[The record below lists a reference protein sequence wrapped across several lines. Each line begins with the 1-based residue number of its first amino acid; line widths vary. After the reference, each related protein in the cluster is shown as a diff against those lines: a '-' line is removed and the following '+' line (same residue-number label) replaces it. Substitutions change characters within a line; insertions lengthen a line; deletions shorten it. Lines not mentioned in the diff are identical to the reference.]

1 MENKIIAQ
9 TRTWGIEPP
18 FTYCLADITFY
29 ENKKVALVKV
39 VGGISGEMMNKFK
52 NGFYME
58 TSDLPRYF
66 ELRED
71 ILDNLLYYQT
81 ESQPKVESEKFN
93 KPINFI
99 QKKPT
104 DWEFCPIDEPIHIIG
119 ESQTQEPQDSEC
131 VIELDIITLVQQRVD
146 CIKKSIDSLEYDDID
161 FVVGKGIDKELNPHF
176 RLTAT
181 KGDGVGVST
190 ELNLFDIKGAM
201 GDLMIYLET
210 H

>member
-9 TRTWGIEPP
+9 TRAWGIEPP

-39 VGGISGEMMNKFK
+39 VGGISNEMMSKFK

-71 ILDNLLYYQT
+71 ILDNLLY
-81 ESQPKVESEKFN
+81 SQPKVENEKFN
-93 KPINFI
+93 KPINAI
-99 QKKPT
+99 PLKPT
-104 DWEFCPIDEPIHIIG
+104 DWERCPIDEPIHIIG
-119 ESQTQEPQDSEC
+119 ETPIQDSERD
-131 VIELDIITLVQQRVD
+131 IDLDFLTLIQQRVD
-146 CIKKSIDSLEYDDID
+146 YIKKSIDSLEYDDID

>member
-9 TRTWGIEPP
+9 IRAWGIEPP

-39 VGGISGEMMNKFK
+39 VGGISNELVSKFK

-71 ILDNLLYYQT
+71 ILDNLLY
-81 ESQPKVESEKFN
+81 SQPKVENEKFN

-104 DWEFCPIDEPIHIIG
+104 DWERCPIDEPIHIIG
-119 ESQTQEPQDSEC
+119 EAPIQDSERD
-131 VIELDIITLVQQRVD
+131 IDLDFLTLIQQRVD
-146 CIKKSIDSLEYDDID
+146 YIKKSIDSLEYDDIE
-161 FVVGKGIDKELNPHF
+161 FVVGKGIDKEFNPHL

-181 KGDGVGVST
+181 KGNGAGVST

>member
-9 TRTWGIEPP
+9 TRAWGIEPP

-29 ENKKVALVKV
+29 KDKELALVEMV
-39 VGGISGEMMNKFK
+39 EVFDGGFHMKA
-52 NGFYME
+52 
-58 TSDLPRYF
+58 SDLPRYF

-71 ILDNLLYYQT
+71 ILDNLLCYQA
-81 ESQPKVESEKFN
+81 ESQPKVENEKFN

-104 DWEFCPIDEPIHIIG
+104 DWELCPIDEPIHIIG
-119 ESQTQEPQDSEC
+119 KKPIQDSER
-131 VIELDIITLVQQRVD
+131 DIDLVFLTLIQQRVD

>member
-9 TRTWGIEPP
+9 TRAWGIEPP

-39 VGGISGEMMNKFK
+39 VGSISGETMVKFK
-52 NGFYME
+52 NSFYME
-58 TSDLPRYF
+58 TVDLPRYF

-71 ILDNLLYYQT
+71 ILDNLLY
-81 ESQPKVESEKFN
+81 SQPKVENEKLN

-104 DWEFCPIDEPIHIIG
+104 DWERCPIDEPIHIIG
-119 ESQTQEPQDSEC
+119 ETPIQDSER
-131 VIELDIITLVQQRVD
+131 DIDLVFLTLIQQRVD
-146 CIKKSIDSLEYDDID
+146 YIKKSIDSLEYDDID

>member
-1 MENKIIAQ
+1 MEEIEMENKIIAQ
-9 TRTWGIEPP
+9 TRAWGIEPP

-66 ELRED
+66 DLRED

-104 DWEFCPIDEPIHIIG
+104 DWERCPIDEPIHIIG

-146 CIKKSIDSLEYDDID
+146 CIKNPLI
-161 FVVGKGIDKELNPHF
+161 VLNMMI
-176 RLTAT
+176 LT
-181 KGDGVGVST
+181 
-190 ELNLFDIKGAM
+190 L
-201 GDLMIYLET
+201 
-210 H
+210 

>member
-9 TRTWGIEPP
+9 TRAWGIEPP

-39 VGGISGEMMNKFK
+39 VGGISGETMVKFK
-52 NGFYME
+52 NSFYME
-58 TSDLPRYF
+58 TVELPRYF

-71 ILDNLLYYQT
+71 ILDNLLY
-81 ESQPKVESEKFN
+81 SQPKVENEKFN

-104 DWEFCPIDEPIHIIG
+104 DWERCPINEPIHIIG
-119 ESQTQEPQDSEC
+119 ETPIQDGERD
-131 VIELDIITLVQQRVD
+131 IDLDIIATIQQKVD
-146 CIKKSIDSLEYDDID
+146 HIKESIDSFEYNDID
-161 FVVGKGIDKELNPHF
+161 FVVGKGIDSKLNPHL

-181 KGDGVGVST
+181 KGNGIGVST
-190 ELNLFDIKGAM
+190 ELNLFDIEGAM
-201 GDLMIYLET
+201 SDLMLCLET

>member
-9 TRTWGIEPP
+9 TRAWGIEPP

-39 VGGISGEMMNKFK
+39 VGGVSSETMVKFK
-52 NGFYME
+52 NSFYME

-71 ILDNLLYYQT
+71 ILDNLLCYQT

-104 DWEFCPIDEPIHIIG
+104 DWERCPIDEPIHIIG
-119 ESQTQEPQDSEC
+119 ETPIQDSERD
-131 VIELDIITLVQQRVD
+131 IDLDIIATIQQKVD
-146 CIKKSIDSLEYDDID
+146 HIKESIDSFEYDDID
-161 FVVGKGIDKELNPHF
+161 FVVGKGIDNKLNPHF

>member
-9 TRTWGIEPP
+9 TRAWGIEPP

-39 VGGISGEMMNKFK
+39 VGGVSSETMVKFK
-52 NGFYME
+52 NSFYME
-58 TSDLPRYF
+58 TVDLPRYF

-71 ILDNLLYYQT
+71 ILDNLLY
-81 ESQPKVESEKFN
+81 SQPKVENEKFN

-104 DWEFCPIDEPIHIIG
+104 DWERCPIGEPIHIIG
-119 ESQTQEPQDSEC
+119 ETPIQDGERDM
-131 VIELDIITLVQQRVD
+131 ELDFLTLIQQRVD
-146 CIKKSIDSLEYDDID
+146 YIKKSIDSLEYDDID

>member
-9 TRTWGIEPP
+9 TRAWGIEPP

-29 ENKKVALVKV
+29 ENKKVALVEV
-39 VGGISGEMMNKFK
+39 VGGISNEMMSKFK

-66 ELRED
+66 ELREELRED
-71 ILDNLLYYQT
+71 ILDNLLY
-81 ESQPKVESEKFN
+81 SQPKVENEKLN

-104 DWEFCPIDEPIHIIG
+104 DWERCPIDEPIHIIG
-119 ESQTQEPQDSEC
+119 ETPIQDGERD
-131 VIELDIITLVQQRVD
+131 IELDIITLVQQRVD
-146 CIKKSIDSLEYDDID
+146 CIKKSIDSLEYDDIE

-181 KGDGVGVST
+181 KGNGAGVGCY
-190 ELNLFDIKGAM
+190 G
-201 GDLMIYLET
+201 
-210 H
+210 

>member
-9 TRTWGIEPP
+9 TRAWGIEPP

-29 ENKKVALVKV
+29 ENKKVALVEV
-39 VGGISGEMMNKFK
+39 VGGISKEMMSKFK

-71 ILDNLLYYQT
+71 ILDNLLCYQT

-93 KPINFI
+93 KPINAI
-99 QKKPT
+99 PLKLT
-104 DWEFCPIDEPIHIIG
+104 DWERCSIDEPIHIIG
-119 ESQTQEPQDSEC
+119 ETPIQDKGC
-131 VIELDIITLVQQRVD
+131 DVELDIITTIQQKVD
-146 CIKKSIDSLEYDDID
+146 YIKKSIDSLECDDID
-161 FVVGKGIDKELNPHF
+161 FVVGKGIDSKLNPHL

-181 KGDGVGVST
+181 KGNGIGVST
-190 ELNLFDIKGAM
+190 ELNLFDIEGAM
-201 GDLMIYLET
+201 SDLMLCLET

>member
-9 TRTWGIEPP
+9 TRAWGIEPP

-29 ENKKVALVKV
+29 ENKKVALVEV
-39 VGGISGEMMNKFK
+39 VGGISNEMMSKFK

-71 ILDNLLYYQT
+71 ILDNLLY
-81 ESQPKVESEKFN
+81 SQPKVENEKLN

-104 DWEFCPIDEPIHIIG
+104 DWERCPIDEPIHTMG
-119 ESQTQEPQDSEC
+119 FSLAQP
-131 VIELDIITLVQQRVD
+131 RVD
-146 CIKKSIDSLEYDDID
+146 CIKKSIDSLEYDDIE

-181 KGDGVGVST
+181 KGNGAGVSI

>member
-9 TRTWGIEPP
+9 TTAWGIEPP

-39 VGGISGEMMNKFK
+39 VGGVSSETMVKFK
-52 NGFYME
+52 NSFYME
-58 TSDLPRYF
+58 TVDLPRYF

-71 ILDNLLYYQT
+71 ILDNLLY
-81 ESQPKVESEKFN
+81 SQPKVENEKFN

-104 DWEFCPIDEPIHIIG
+104 DWEPCPIDEPIHIIG
-119 ESQTQEPQDSEC
+119 ETPIQDSERDIDL
-131 VIELDIITLVQQRVD
+131 VIIATIQQKVD
-146 CIKKSIDSLEYDDID
+146 HIKKSIDSLEYDDID
-161 FVVGKGIDKELNPHF
+161 FVVGKGIDKELNPHL

-181 KGDGVGVST
+181 KGDGVEVST

>member
-1 MENKIIAQ
+1 MENKIITQ
-9 TRTWGIEPP
+9 TRAWGIEPP

-39 VGGISGEMMNKFK
+39 VGGISGETMVKFK
-52 NGFYME
+52 NSFYME
-58 TSDLPRYF
+58 TVELPRYF

-71 ILDNLLYYQT
+71 ILDNLLY
-81 ESQPKVESEKFN
+81 SQPKVENEKFN

-104 DWEFCPIDEPIHIIG
+104 DWERCPINEPIHIIG
-119 ESQTQEPQDSEC
+119 ETPIQDGERD
-131 VIELDIITLVQQRVD
+131 IDLDIIATIQQKVD
-146 CIKKSIDSLEYDDID
+146 HIKESIDSFEYNDID
-161 FVVGKGIDKELNPHF
+161 FVVGKGIDSKLNPHL

-181 KGDGVGVST
+181 KGNGIGVST
-190 ELNLFDIKGAM
+190 ELNLFDIEGAM
-201 GDLMIYLET
+201 SDLMLCLET

>member
-9 TRTWGIEPP
+9 TRAWGIEPP

-29 ENKKVALVKV
+29 KDKELALVEMV
-39 VGGISGEMMNKFK
+39 EVFDGGFHMKA
-52 NGFYME
+52 
-58 TSDLPRYF
+58 SDLPRYF

-71 ILDNLLYYQT
+71 ILDNLLCYQA
-81 ESQPKVESEKFN
+81 ESQPKVENEKFN

-104 DWEFCPIDEPIHIIG
+104 DWERCPIDEPIHIIG
-119 ESQTQEPQDSEC
+119 ETPIQDSERD
-131 VIELDIITLVQQRVD
+131 IELDIITLVQQRVD

-181 KGDGVGVST
+181 NGDGVGVST

>member
-9 TRTWGIEPP
+9 TRAWGIEPP

-29 ENKKVALVKV
+29 KDKELALVEMV
-39 VGGISGEMMNKFK
+39 EVFDGGFHMKA
-52 NGFYME
+52 
-58 TSDLPRYF
+58 SDLPRYF

-71 ILDNLLYYQT
+71 ILDNLLCYQT

-104 DWEFCPIDEPIHIIG
+104 DWERCPIDEPIHIIG
-119 ESQTQEPQDSEC
+119 ETPIQDSERD
-131 VIELDIITLVQQRVD
+131 IDLDIIATIQQKVD
-146 CIKKSIDSLEYDDID
+146 HIKESIDSFEYDDID
-161 FVVGKGIDKELNPHF
+161 FVVGKGIDSKLNPHL

-181 KGDGVGVST
+181 KGNGIGVST
-190 ELNLFDIKGAM
+190 ELNLFDIEGAM
-201 GDLMIYLET
+201 GDLVVCLET

>member
-1 MENKIIAQ
+1 MKNKILVR
-9 TRTWGIEPP
+9 TRAWGVEPP
-18 FTYCLADITFY
+18 FAYCLADITIY
-29 ENKKVALVKV
+29 EDKEVALVEMV
-39 VGGISGEMMNKFK
+39 EVFDGGFHMKA
-52 NGFYME
+52 
-58 TSDLPRYF
+58 SDLPRYF

-71 ILDNLLYYQT
+71 ILDNLLCYQT

-104 DWEFCPIDEPIHIIG
+104 DWERCPIDEPIHIIG
-119 ESQTQEPQDSEC
+119 ETPIQDSER
-131 VIELDIITLVQQRVD
+131 DIDLVFLTLIQQRVD
-146 CIKKSIDSLEYDDID
+146 YIKKSIDSLEYDGID
-161 FVVGKGIDKELNPHF
+161 FVVGKGIDKELNPHL

-181 KGDGVGVST
+181 KGGGVGVST

>member
-9 TRTWGIEPP
+9 TRAWGIEPP

-29 ENKKVALVKV
+29 ENKKVALVEV
-39 VGGISGEMMNKFK
+39 VGGISNEMMSKFK

-71 ILDNLLYYQT
+71 ILDNLLCYQT

-93 KPINFI
+93 KPINAI
-99 QKKPT
+99 PLKLT
-104 DWEFCPIDEPIHIIG
+104 DWERCPIDEPIHIVG
-119 ESQTQEPQDSEC
+119 ETPIQDGERD
-131 VIELDIITLVQQRVD
+131 IELDIITLVQQRVD
-146 CIKKSIDSLEYDDID
+146 CIKKSIDSLEYDDIE
-161 FVVGKGIDKELNPHF
+161 FVVGKGIDKELIPHF

>member
-29 ENKKVALVKV
+29 KDKELALVEMV
-39 VGGISGEMMNKFK
+39 EVFDGGFHMKA
-52 NGFYME
+52 
-58 TSDLPRYF
+58 SDLPRYF

-71 ILDNLLYYQT
+71 ILDNLLCYQA
-81 ESQPKVESEKFN
+81 ESQPKVENEKFN

-104 DWEFCPIDEPIHIIG
+104 DWERCPIDEPIHIIG
-119 ESQTQEPQDSEC
+119 ETPIQDSERD
-131 VIELDIITLVQQRVD
+131 IDLDFLTLIQQRVD
-146 CIKKSIDSLEYDDID
+146 YIKKSIDSLEYDDID

>member
-9 TRTWGIEPP
+9 TRAWGIEPP

-39 VGGISGEMMNKFK
+39 VGGISNEMMSKFK

-58 TSDLPRYF
+58 TVDLPRHF

-71 ILDNLLYYQT
+71 ILDNLLY
-81 ESQPKVESEKFN
+81 SQPKVENEKFN
-93 KPINFI
+93 KPINAI
-99 QKKPT
+99 PLKPT
-104 DWEFCPIDEPIHIIG
+104 DWERCPIDEPIHIIG
-119 ESQTQEPQDSEC
+119 ETPIQDSERD
-131 VIELDIITLVQQRVD
+131 IDLDFLTLIQQRVD
-146 CIKKSIDSLEYDDID
+146 YIKKSIDSLEYDDID